1 MQQNGLF
8 VLKTKS
14 HHLFAVLKKAGLILP
29 NGQTFL
35 MQFFCSCLLQ
45 VGELYRCSW
54 QAQQAQV
61 TWQAY
66 CTGAPLAVGTATRH
80 AAGPAT
86 ATVAPHQPIR
96 VECLRLV
103 LFKLLL

>member
-1 MQQNGLF
+1 MVSLMHGDWRDAAERFICFEDQI
-8 VLKTKS
+8 T

-45 VGELYRCSW
+45 VGESYRCSW
-54 QAQQAQV
+54 QARQAQV

-66 CTGAPLAVGTATRH
+66 CTGGAPLAVGTATRH

-86 ATVAPHQPIR
+86 AIQ
-96 VECLRLV
+96 
-103 LFKLLL
+103 